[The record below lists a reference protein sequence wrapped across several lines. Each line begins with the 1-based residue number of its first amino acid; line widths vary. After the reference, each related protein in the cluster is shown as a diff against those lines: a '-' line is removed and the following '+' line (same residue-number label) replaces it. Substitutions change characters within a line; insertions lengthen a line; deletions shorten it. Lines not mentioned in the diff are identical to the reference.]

1 MNFYFASP
9 ILLNILVGGLVFIV
23 IIVMVVK
30 TITGRK
36 HKTDENKQ
44 RRREVAKKIKEYVKV
59 QYNYTNVS
67 IGFKKIVQRTGAA
80 YRNREIYDVIVS
92 LLNLKTNKLVCL
104 KAFEVEAVKKQVA
117 PKMFDFI

>member
-1 MNFYFASP
+1 MNLYFASP
-9 ILLNILVGGLVFIV
+9 ILLNILVGGLVFVVLIV
-23 IIVMVVK
+23 AVVK
-30 TITGRK
+30 SITGRK
-36 HKTDENKQ
+36 HKTDENKK

-92 LLNLKTNKLVCL
+92 LLNLKINKLVCL

-117 PKMFDFI
+117 PKMFNFI